1 MGTSKGYQ
9 MPTGGNWTPLKNDA
23 TDFVQGTA
31 NENVNPEN
39 LVKDFVRATGG
50 FKGLMRGHG
59 GNAPSVGGGGSGAG
73 AKKGGGKAAGAGGSG
88 GGSGAGAKKGGGK
101 AAGGGGSGGGS
112 GPKTSAAVGTARNFG
127 GFLSNV
133 NAVGLAQA
141 LRDRGLDSV
150 VGKSAAYVA
159 DALLD
164 EFAGPA
170 STLDNAL
177 ARESLAEVRDEILT
191 DAESFEEVEER
202 LNAAIDE
209 FGIFGILVSF
219 FGHYIFKMFCRNFYE
234 EWVKKVGDAKAGSG
248 LGQIKE
254 YITSSLRTKL
264 AGKKVTTVDWKQSEG
279 KQFVESVLRE
289 TVEVFGVTA

>member
-23 TDFVQGTA
+23 TDFVQGTG
-31 NENVNPEN
+31 NENVNAEN

-73 AKKGGGKAAGAGGSG
+73 AKKGGGKAAG
-88 GGSGAGAKKGGGK
+88 
-101 AAGGGGSGGGS
+101 GGGSGGGG

-127 GFLSNV
+127 GFLSTV

-264 AGKKVTTVDWKQSEG
+264 AGRKVTTVDWKQSEG

>member
-9 MPTGGNWTPLKNDA
+9 MPTGGNWTPLKTDA
-23 TDFVQGTA
+23 TDFVQGTG
-31 NENVNPEN
+31 NENVNAEN
-39 LVKDFVRATGG
+39 LVKDFVRASGG
-50 FKGLMRGHG
+50 LKGLMRGHG
-59 GNAPSVGGGGSGAG
+59 GSAPSVGGGGSGAG
-73 AKKGGGKAAGAGGSG
+73 AKKGGGKSGGRGGSG
-88 GGSGAGAKKGGGK
+88 GGGGA
-101 AAGGGGSGGGS
+101 
-112 GPKTSAAVGTARNFG
+112 KTSAAVGTAGNLG
-127 GFLSNV
+127 GFLSSV
-133 NAVGLAQA
+133 NDVGLAQA

-150 VGKSAAYVA
+150 VGKSASDVA

-209 FGIFGILVSF
+209 LGIFGILVSF
-219 FGHYIFKMFCRNFYE
+219 FGHYIFKMFCLNFYE
-234 EWVKKVGDAKAGSG
+234 AWVKKVGDAKAGSS

-254 YITSSLRTKL
+254 YITSSLRAKL

-279 KQFVESVLRE
+279 KQFVESVLKE
-289 TVEVFGVTA
+289 TLEVFGVTA